1 MISIYINILWAV
13 KLFFAGFRITN
24 KAKALGQDQ
33 STGIACWPGAGI
45 VAEVAVSSDMIWIGK
60 FFFFLISPES

>member
-13 KLFFAGFRITN
+13 KLFFEGFRITN

-33 STGIACWPGAGI
+33 STGIACLPGAGI
-45 VAEVAVSSDMIWIGK
+45 IADVAVSSDMIWIREVFRG
-60 FFFFLISPES
+60 LISSQS